1 MAGQLGSL
9 AYQKLGPDLQ
19 KRFKTVST
27 EQGIVD
33 LMTEFISAAKEVK
46 KKELG
51 WGSSNYGVSKL
62 GVIALTRIQGQD
74 IIKDSGREDI
84 LINCCCP
91 GNVATDMSS
100 HKGPLTIDQGAV
112 TPVYLALLP
121 GGCSH
126 QGLFFYQKAVKDFWG
141 PVSQNQL
148 LNSDD
153 KFALSQSDAMIPV
166 AYNNHSSVGCQLN
179 IKKPDP
185 MKIDIS
191 FRKLKDIDIQAFRE
205 DILDSELYRSPA
217 SGLDQQ
223 AVQYNRVLQALL
235 DKHAPLITRCVTA
248 RPHSRW
254 FTDDLRK
261 SKQRV
266 RQLERKYRLSRAEI
280 DRQILKDECRLYS
293 NRLAMAKREYYS
305 EQLDE
310 CDTHQLFQRVD
321 RLSST
326 STRMVLP
333 SDDDPRLSLAD
344 RFCNFFSTK
353 IDVLVR
359 SLESLPSNL
368 DSKTQPWNGFD
379 PTSLTELSLFLLA
392 TVSHMSALR
401 TSEYPKDLLSVR

>member
-1 MAGQLGSL
+1 MNKGEKIDIPRSQRSGRESSSQQSEGFNGPRPTSDVTGANKGIGFGIVRALCKELGERGVVYLASRDEGRGEKAVQELKGEGLNPRCIQLDICNNDHILKVADYFRDTYGGLDILVNNAGISFTAAATEPDSIQAPVTVETNVFATLRLCRALIPLIRSHGRVVTMAGQLGSL

-166 AYNNHSSVGCQLN
+166 AYNN
-179 IKKPDP
+179 
-185 MKIDIS
+185 
-191 FRKLKDIDIQAFRE
+191 
-205 DILDSELYRSPA
+205 
-217 SGLDQQ
+217 
-223 AVQYNRVLQALL
+223 
-235 DKHAPLITRCVTA
+235 
-248 RPHSRW
+248 
-254 FTDDLRK
+254 
-261 SKQRV
+261 
-266 RQLERKYRLSRAEI
+266 
-280 DRQILKDECRLYS
+280 
-293 NRLAMAKREYYS
+293 
-305 EQLDE
+305 
-310 CDTHQLFQRVD
+310 
-321 RLSST
+321 
-326 STRMVLP
+326 
-333 SDDDPRLSLAD
+333 
-344 RFCNFFSTK
+344 
-353 IDVLVR
+353 
-359 SLESLPSNL
+359 L